1 MSFPPIDPSP
11 TAPDPG
17 PVPPLFPRPID
28 DEPKEGE
35 EIQAPDK
42 TNPTENPQPGPSMP
56 PDPAPF
62 PDHLPNP

>member
-28 DEPKEGE
+28 DAPKNDDTMP
-35 EIQAPDK
+35 APDK
-42 TNPTENPQPGPSMP
+42 NNPIDNPAPGPSMP
-56 PDPAPF
+56 PERAPF
-62 PDHLPNP
+62 PDTPTR